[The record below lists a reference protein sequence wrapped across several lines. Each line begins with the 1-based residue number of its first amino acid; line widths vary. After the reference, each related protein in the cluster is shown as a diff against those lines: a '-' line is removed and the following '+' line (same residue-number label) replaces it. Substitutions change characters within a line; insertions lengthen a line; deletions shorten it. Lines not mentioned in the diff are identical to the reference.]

1 MQEELADVS
10 ALVVEATFHVE
21 REYFLN
27 SIIQGPANER
37 LKMQSSNA
45 ECVSM

>member
-1 MQEELADVS
+1 MQEELPDLS
-10 ALVVEATFHVE
+10 ASVVEATFHVE
-21 REYFLN
+21 TEYLLN
-27 SIIQGPANER
+27 SIIQGPAKER